1 MKNILTKREYVVPTL
16 RVVPLTVENQF
27 LASQLDDYD
36 DNPIFSDPTP
46 WGEEL

>member
-1 MKNILTKREYVVPTL
+1 MKNILTKREYVIPTL
-16 RVVPLTVENQF
+16 RVLPLTVEFQF

-36 DNPIFSDPTP
+36 DNPIYSDPVI

>member
-1 MKNILTKREYVVPTL
+1 MKSIMNKGEYVTPAL
-16 RVVPLTVENQF
+16 RMVPLAVENQF

-36 DNPIFSDPTP
+36 DNPIYSDPTP

>member
-46 WGEEL
+46 WGEEF